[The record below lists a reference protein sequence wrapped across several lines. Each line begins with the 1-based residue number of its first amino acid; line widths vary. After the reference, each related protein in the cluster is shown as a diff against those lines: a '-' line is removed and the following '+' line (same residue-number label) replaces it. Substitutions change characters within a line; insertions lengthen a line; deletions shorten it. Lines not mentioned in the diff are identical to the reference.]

1 MAELKTKK
9 NRASVAAFLNG
20 IEPEQRRKDCKT
32 IARMM
37 KEATGEKPAMWGKGI
52 VGFGSYHHR
61 YASGR
66 EGDWFLT
73 GFAPRKQDL
82 TIYLGTGRF
91 RQRAALL
98 KKLGKHRTGKS
109 CLYIKKLA
117 DIDLDVLRELIDGC
131 AAAKEEFGGC

>member
-1 MAELKTKK
+1 VAELKTKK
-9 NRASVAAFLNG
+9 NRASVAAFLNA
-20 IEPEQRRKDCKT
+20 IEPAERRKDCKT

-37 KEATGEKPAMWGKGI
+37 KEATGARPAMWGESI
-52 VGFGSYHHR
+52 VGYGSYHYR

-73 GFAPRKQDL
+73 GFAARKQDL
-82 TIYLGTGRF
+82 TIYLGTGQF
-91 RQRAALL
+91 RQRDALL

-117 DIDLDVLRELIDGC
+117 DVDLEVLRQLIEGC
-131 AAAKEEFGGC
+131 AAAKEKFGGC